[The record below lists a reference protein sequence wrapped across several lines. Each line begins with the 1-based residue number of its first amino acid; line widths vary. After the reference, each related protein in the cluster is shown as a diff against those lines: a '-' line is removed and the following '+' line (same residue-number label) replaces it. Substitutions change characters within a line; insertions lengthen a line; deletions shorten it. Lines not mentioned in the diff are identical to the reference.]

1 MKIYSNLRGEKMML
15 KKESGLIQMTNKL
28 SRSQRAIYNYLLFIV
43 KEALRKDSEQRRFEA
58 SITDIKN
65 YTAAQNSSHIKESI
79 LQMQEVKVSFN
90 VLGKSKKD
98 WDFKKDIGLII
109 DIDTQ
114 EEGFVSFSMEE
125 ELIAVINKPDMYG
138 MVDLKV
144 IKGMQSKHSIA
155 LYEFISDYLKI
166 GKRRVYLDDFKVLMG
181 FDPQSGY
188 KRFCYLNARV
198 ILPAVKEINE
208 KSSIALSVE
217 PIYRGRKVSALE
229 FRFIYK
235 DESKSQQKQ
244 LSKKEQFVKYRE
256 EVYKTAEGR
265 PIFVYKNRDVV
276 VDWNP
281 KKGKI
286 NVGYKT
292 HNGIKWYSDKE
303 ALTVWDILMQNEVEV
318 NAALWKYH
326 CEDLPF

>member
-1 MKIYSNLRGEKMML
+1 MML

-28 SRSQRAIYNYLLFIV
+28 TRSQRAIYNYLLFVV
-43 KEALRKDSEQRRFEA
+43 KKELRNNPNLRRFEA
-58 SITDIKN
+58 NISDIKK
-65 YTAAQNSSHIKESI
+65 YTGSQNSTHIKESI

-90 VLGKSKKD
+90 VLGKSKQD
-98 WDFKKDIGLII
+98 WKKDLGVIL
-109 DIDTQ
+109 DVDVT

-125 ELIAVINKPDMYG
+125 ALIAVINKPDMYG

-166 GKRRVYLDDFKVLMG
+166 GKKRVYLDDFKVLMG
-181 FDPQSGY
+181 IDPQSGY
-188 KRFCYLNARV
+188 KRFCDLNARV
-198 ILPAVKEINE
+198 IAPAVKEINE
-208 KSSIALSVE
+208 KTSIALAVE
-217 PIYRGRKVSALE
+217 PIYRGRKVSTLE

-244 LSKKEQFVKYRE
+244 FSKKEQFVKYRE

-276 VDWNP
+276 VDMHP
-281 KKGKI
+281 KKQKI
-286 NVGYKT
+286 MVGYKT
-292 HNGIKWYSDKE
+292 PNGVEWYSDKE
-303 ALTVWDILMQNEVEV
+303 ALTVWDILMQNETVVREE
-318 NAALWKYH
+318 LWKYH

>member
-1 MKIYSNLRGEKMML
+1 MMI
-15 KKESGLIQMTNKL
+15 KKASGLIQMTNKL
-28 SRSQRAIYNYLLFIV
+28 TRSQRAIYNYLLFIV
-43 KEALRKDSEQRRFEA
+43 KEALRKDLEQRRFEA

-65 YTAAQNSSHIKESI
+65 YTAAQNSTHIKESI
-79 LQMQEVKVSFN
+79 LQMQKVKVSFN

-109 DIDTQ
+109 DVDAQ
-114 EEGFVSFSMEE
+114 EEEFVSFSIEE
-125 ELIAVINKPDMYG
+125 ELIAVINQPDMYG

-155 LYEFISDYLKI
+155 LYEFISDYLKT
-166 GKRRVYLDDFKVLMG
+166 GKKRVYLDDFKVLMG
-181 FDPQSGY
+181 IDPQSGY
-188 KRFCYLNARV
+188 KRFCDLNTRV
-198 ILPAVKEINE
+198 ISPAVKEINE

-217 PIYRGRKVSALE
+217 PIYRGRKVSALQ

-235 DESKSQQKQ
+235 DESQAQKKQ
-244 LSKKEQFVKYRE
+244 FFKNEQFNRYRDQI
-256 EVYKTAEGR
+256 YKEAAGR
-265 PIFVYKNRDVV
+265 PVFIYKNRDVV

-292 HNGIKWYSDKE
+292 PKGVKWYSDKE
-303 ALTVWDILMQNEVEV
+303 ALIIWDILMQNETVVSEE
-318 NAALWKYH
+318 LWKYH
-326 CEDLPF
+326 CEDLPFA